1 MSTLTL
7 NFSNFENVPN
17 RTNRLRVTAV
27 QPFNNT
33 YDSIT
38 VTIDPSSDLQWA
50 FEGYNS
56 GGTRIVDVYWLSNG
70 YTLDMSSVSGISNVR
85 TFDFWFRHSDNSDIS
100 SSDVLSVT
108 CQIELEETD
117 SGWYIGADG
126 ITNEE
131 FIDDVPYMA
140 KPFPLSIWQCDPAID
155 SGIAYVPLFPDAVA
169 LEPIPVKQLPYIMVY
184 DIQTPQSTLAMQNNN
199 GLAILTPTV
208 CEEEEELCGAWT
220 LNMEHP
226 IDPEGRWKLLQE
238 GNILRA
244 GGQLF
249 TIKYTEEVWQGN
261 SGKIVLNAE
270 HIFYQYADNWIFAN
284 PANRVSIVSYTGT
297 DFIRQMES
305 HLTEKIVIE
314 GGQVYAYTWNSD
326 LHFENNPYNLRLE
339 DGKNPVDLILGED
352 GLISAKG
359 GELHRD
365 NFYYSVKNR
374 KEGASDNGFD
384 LRIGKNLTGIKRT
397 VDTTSLCT
405 YYRLY
410 ESNSG
415 QYVDWMWVTDGTG
428 TYWTNYLP
436 HHVVRS
442 ETVSYPPNP
451 KGYMDELQQ
460 EAYERFQKICKP
472 YICYEIDLE
481 DVRQNPDFEIV
492 SAESMR
498 CGDIGTVYDEHLG
511 GALKLEITGT
521 TYDRITGKCKKIVIG
536 QKQSFVYHPNTPIV
550 WDVDGQPI
558 EPEISGYKIWVQD
571 STGRFLKDSTGRKI
585 VIVPPAT

>member
-1 MSTLTL
+1 MSTQTVTVT
-7 NFSNFENVPN
+7 SFENVSG
-17 RTNRLRVTAV
+17 
-27 QPFNNT
+27 NNT
-33 YDSIT
+33 RLHFTELYDYSFCAEFSVTLTGSANLQWNFVGYDSGGNIVVDKYWYDSEYMLTLLDVTNIDRVVKWELWIRFSNNAAIT
-38 VTIDPSSDLQWA
+38 PADITSAVCT
-50 FEGYNS
+50 
-56 GGTRIVDVYWLSNG
+56 LSN
-70 YTLDMSSVSGISNVR
+70 
-85 TFDFWFRHSDNSDIS
+85 
-100 SSDVLSVT
+100 
-108 CQIELEETD
+108 ED
-117 SGWYIGADG
+117 SGWYIDADG

-131 FIDDVPYMA
+131 FLDDVPYMA
-140 KPFPLSIWQCDPAID
+140 KPFPLSIWQCDPRID
-155 SGIAYVPLFPDAVA
+155 SGFAFVPLFPDAVA

-184 DIQTPQSTLAMQNNN
+184 DIQTPQATLAMQNNN
-199 GLAILTPTV
+199 GLAILTPTM
-208 CEEEEELCGAWT
+208 CEDEEELCGAWT
-220 LNMEHP
+220 LSMEHP

-249 TIKYTEEVWQGN
+249 TIKYTEDVWQGN
-261 SGKIVLNAE
+261 SGKIVVNAE
-270 HIFYQYADNWIFAN
+270 HIFYQYADNWIFSN

-297 DFIRQMES
+297 DFFRQMES
-305 HLTEKIVIE
+305 HLTDKIVIP
-314 GGQVYAYTWNSD
+314 GGQCYAYTWNSNLRFD
-326 LHFENNPYNLRLE
+326 NNPYILRLE
-339 DGKNPVDLILGED
+339 DGRNPVDLILGED

-428 TYWTNYLP
+428 TFLTNYLP
-436 HHVVRS
+436 HHIVRS
-442 ETVSYPPNP
+442 ETVSYPPNI

-498 CGDIGTVYDEHLG
+498 CGDIGTVYDEHFG
-511 GALKLEITGT
+511 GTLRLEITGT
-521 TYDRITGKCKKIVIG
+521 TYDCITGKCKKIVIG

-550 WDVDGQPI
+550 WDVDGHPI
-558 EPEISGYKIWVQD
+558 EPEIVGYKIWVQD

-585 VIVPPAT
+585 VINSQS

>member
-1 MSTLTL
+1 MSVQTITYT
-7 NFSNFENVPN
+7 NFENVPN
-17 RTNRLRVTAV
+17 RTNRLHMTSMQAFTGFPYIIATLHGS
-27 QPFNNT
+27 QG
-33 YDSIT
+33 
-38 VTIDPSSDLQWA
+38 LEWA
-50 FEGYNS
+50 FEGYDAN
-56 GGTRIVDVYWLSNG
+56 GNMIVDIGWLPDG
-70 YTLDMSSVSGISNVR
+70 YNLDLSQTYRIDEVTEWEIWLRFSENYDISPSDVSSVECEYEVE
-85 TFDFWFRHSDNSDIS
+85 DP
-100 SSDVLSVT
+100 
-108 CQIELEETD
+108 
-117 SGWYIGADG
+117 SGWYVDAHG
-126 ITNEE
+126 IQNHEMP
-131 FIDDVPYMA
+131 DDVPYMA
-140 KPFPLSIWQCDPAID
+140 QPFPLSIWQCNPAID
-155 SGIAYVPLFPDAVA
+155 GGIAYVPLFPDAVA

-184 DIQTPQSTLAMQNNN
+184 GIQTPQSTLAMQNNN

-249 TIKYTEEVWQGN
+249 TIKFTEELWQGN
-261 SGKIVLNAE
+261 SGKIVVNAE

-297 DFIRQMES
+297 DFFRQVEDQ
-305 HLTEKIVIE
+305 LTDKIVIP
-314 GGQVYAYTWNSD
+314 GGQSYAYTWNSNLRFD
-326 LHFENNPYNLRLE
+326 SNPYILRLE
-339 DGKNPVDLILGED
+339 EGRNPVDLILGED

-365 NFYYSVKNR
+365 NFYYSVKIR

-428 TYWTNYLP
+428 TYWTNFLP

-442 ETVSYPPNP
+442 ESVSYPPNI

-492 SAESMR
+492 SAESLR

-511 GALKLEITGT
+511 GTLKLEITGT

-550 WDVDGQPI
+550 WNVDGHPI

-585 VIVPPAT
+585 VINSPTT

>member
-1 MSTLTL
+1 MSVQTITYT
-7 NFSNFENVPN
+7 SFENVPN
-17 RTNRLRVTAV
+17 RTNRLHMTSMQAYTGFPYIIATLYGS
-27 QPFNNT
+27 QG
-33 YDSIT
+33 
-38 VTIDPSSDLQWA
+38 LEWA
-50 FEGYNS
+50 FEGYDSN
-56 GGTRIVDVYWLSNG
+56 GTMIVDIGWLPNG
-70 YTLDMSSVSGISNVR
+70 YNLDLSQTYRIDEVTEWEIWLRFSENYDISPSDVSSVECEYEVE
-85 TFDFWFRHSDNSDIS
+85 DP
-100 SSDVLSVT
+100 
-108 CQIELEETD
+108 
-117 SGWYIGADG
+117 SGWYVDAHG
-126 ITNEE
+126 IQNHE
-131 FIDDVPYMA
+131 FSDDVPYME
-140 KPFPLSIWQCDPAID
+140 KPFPVSIWQCDPAID

-169 LEPIPVKQLPYIMVY
+169 LEPIPVPQIPYIMVY
-184 DIQTPQSTLAMQNNN
+184 GIQTPQSTLAMQNNN

-220 LNMEHP
+220 INMEHP

-261 SGKIVLNAE
+261 SGKIVANAE
-270 HIFYQYADNWIFAN
+270 HIFYQFADNWIFAN

-297 DFIRQMES
+297 DFFRQMES
-305 HLTEKIVIE
+305 HLTDKIVIP
-314 GGQVYAYTWNSD
+314 GGQSYAYTWNSNLRFD
-326 LHFENNPYNLRLE
+326 NNPYILRLE
-339 DGKNPVDLILGED
+339 EGRNPVDLILGED

-365 NFYYSVKNR
+365 NFYYSVKTR

-384 LRIGKNLTGIKRT
+384 LRIGKNMTGIKRT
-397 VDTTSLCT
+397 VDTSSLCT

-428 TYWTNYLP
+428 TYWTNFLP

-442 ETVSYPPNP
+442 ESVSYPPNI

-492 SAESMR
+492 SAESLR

-511 GALKLEITGT
+511 GTLKLEITGT
-521 TYDRITGKCKKIVIG
+521 TYDRITGKCKKIIIG
-536 QKQSFVYHPNTPIV
+536 QKQSFVYHPNTPII
-550 WDVDGQPI
+550 WNADGEPI

-585 VIVPPAT
+585 VINSPTT